1 MNLYLPL
8 SIKRSILN
16 KIKSIY
22 YNFKYS
28 SVKFVGP
35 FKSWKEANINSS
47 GYHNEDYF
55 NKVLTNI
62 LFSKDIDHIYERDSE
77 LVYDKKYP
85 LRIINFINHNF
96 KNKLKVIDFGGSLGS
111 FFFQNKSKIKSKSI
125 KWAIY
130 EQKSLFKIGK
140 KFITHKNVFF
150 FNKMSE
156 IKKLKPHVILFS
168 SVLEYLHNPKK
179 HINDLLKIK
188 SIRFVIID
196 RLLIS
201 NSNIDEIYVQ
211 KNPKKYF
218 SMSYPCRIFSKK
230 NFLFNYFKNLKQINT
245 GNSYVGKPFFLNGK
259 KIVYKFFILKVKK

>member
-1 MNLYLPL
+1 MKIYLP
-8 SIKRSILN
+8 SFIKRLIPN
-16 KIKSIY
+16 KLKSIY
-22 YNFKYS
+22 YNFKFS
-28 SVKFVGP
+28 NVKFAGP
-35 FKSWKEANINSS
+35 FKNWNEANINSS
-47 GYHNEDYF
+47 GYQNKDYF
-55 NKVLTNI
+55 NKVLRNI
-62 LFSKDIDHIYERDSE
+62 LFSMDIDNIYERDSE
-77 LVYDKKYP
+77 LVYDKKCP
-85 LRIINFINHNF
+85 LRIINFINRNF

-130 EQKSLFKIGK
+130 EQKSLSKIGK
-140 KFITHKNVFF
+140 KFITHKNIFF
-150 FNKMSE
+150 LNKMIE
-156 IKKLKPHVILFS
+156 IKRLKPHVVLFS

-218 SMSYPCRIFSKK
+218 SMNYPCRIFSKR
-230 NFLFNYFKNLKQINT
+230 NFLLNYFKNLKLINT

-259 KIVYKFFILKVKK
+259 KIEYKFFILRIKK